1 MVRVE
6 ADVKC
11 DMYIELVIVCR
22 GICVIYVVTC
32 IVEHVGSVCRVEGGL
47 SGDEGVIGVIHL
59 AYARK

>member
-22 GICVIYVVTC
+22 GICVIMLG
-32 IVEHVGSVCRVEGGL
+32 HV
-47 SGDEGVIGVIHL
+47 
-59 AYARK
+59 